1 MNGHPSNGAAPCEAC
16 PQHTGG
22 YSRGNKEALDPETD
36 YKKRVKDKGAG
47 VQVQGHSLTSGSSFF
62 ISVKP
67 QVALM
72 HSCSPR
78 GDHGPSPGLRFPPD
92 RSGSPQPACL
102 FLVHKSLLYG
112 EMPVLQA

>member
-1 MNGHPSNGAAPCEAC
+1 MGLLPVKCAHS
-16 PQHTGG
+16 TLGG

-47 VQVQGHSLTSGSSFF
+47 VQGQSLKGGSSFF

-78 GDHGPSPGLRFPPD
+78 GDHGPSPDLRFPPD
-92 RSGSPQPACL
+92 SSGSAQPACL
-102 FLVHKSLLYG
+102 FLVHKSFLYG
-112 EMPVLQA
+112 EMPLFQA